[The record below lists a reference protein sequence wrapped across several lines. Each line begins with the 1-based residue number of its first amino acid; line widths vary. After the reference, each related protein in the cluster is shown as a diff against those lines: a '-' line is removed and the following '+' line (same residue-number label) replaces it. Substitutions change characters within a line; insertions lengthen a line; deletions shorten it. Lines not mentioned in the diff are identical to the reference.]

1 MDKSKIIDEILA
13 EWAMRSP
20 DGLVGGHD
28 TPENMA
34 VLNEI
39 LNEARP
45 KGWIDPKKLQPID
58 PKDAGT
64 KDPSKLKIV
73 GHTKYPDGTVYQDVL
88 SGKVKANVRAEIP
101 FPTQSGEDKKREDLN
116 PEYFRA
122 YHGRWVTD
130 DHPEYPDGVKYED
143 IRNYRAAKKT
153 GADIGISSP
162 GTANYED
169 GKWNIETLKAKGFNE
184 ESAIKILQAL
194 KDQDQDIQK
203 DFLTNGFNK
212 LTPEKAVEF
221 LNSRFHKYQDF
232 IDALDAARSAGGK
245 GKKKDDEVGDNAIS
259 TGGAGSKAGRGEFIL
274 VLLIEGG
281 QSAGSESGDIKVS
294 GLKGAI
300 EVKEI
305 TANGFRATK
314 ASFGKGGFYKMKY
327 IVAMS
332 ELIGFC
338 TTPFK
343 TEGGTKTR
351 GEVLKAMCGLDKKTD
366 EDRSPETKEVWGRF
380 SEEVKNMTAQF
391 FDYPSLESLN
401 SSAAYGLEAFGEY
414 LRNINEKEAAKEA
427 MPNTVEF
434 DLEKTTTTMKIE
446 AMPTGSQE
454 VVKHPTETMPETPI
468 TMTVAPITKAEEEKT
483 RLIIPAA
490 KRLEFFKFRGNEKDI
505 YTPENIAKEMFSGM
519 KSGHYGG
526 GIIFYSRGT
535 GFYYE
540 PDLENLK
547 HGSWYFY
554 SYQQTGPFFVRDE
567 KAKPSE

>member
-1 MDKSKIIDEILA
+1 MDKSKIIDEILM

-39 LNEARP
+39 LNEAKP
-45 KGWIDPKKLQPID
+45 KGWVDSKKLQPID

-64 KDPSKLKIV
+64 KDPAKLKIV
-73 GHTKYPDGTVYQDVL
+73 GHPKYPDGTVYQDTL
-88 SGKVKANVRAEIP
+88 SGKVKANMRAEIP
-101 FPTQSGEDKKREDLN
+101 FPAQSEQDKKEQDLN

-122 YHGRWVTD
+122 YHGRWITD
-130 DHPEYPDGVKYED
+130 DHPNYPDGIRYED
-143 IRNYRAAKKT
+143 VKNYRAAKKT
-153 GADIGISSP
+153 GDDIGIIAP
-162 GTANYED
+162 GKANYEKAD
-169 GKWNIETLKAKGFNE
+169 WSIEKLMAKGFNQA
-184 ESAIKILQAL
+184 SAEKIYKAL
-194 KDQDQDIQK
+194 DIQPVPIKK
-203 DFLTNGFNK
+203 DFLLNGFDK
-212 LTPEKAVEF
+212 LTPEQAVEF
-221 LNSRFHKYQDF
+221 LNSRFYKYQDF
-232 IDALDAARSAGGK
+232 IDALDAARSAGGT
-245 GKKKDDEVGDNAIS
+245 KKDGGEDTS
-259 TGGAGSKAGRGEFIL
+259 SSGGAGSKAGRGEFIL
-274 VLLIEGG
+274 VLLIKGG
-281 QSAGSESGDIKVS
+281 ESAGSESGDIKVA

-327 IVAMS
+327 IVAMN

-338 TTPFK
+338 NTSFK
-343 TEGGTKTR
+343 TEGGLKTR
-351 GEVLKAMCGLDKKTD
+351 GEVLKAMCGLDKESD
-366 EDRSPETKEVWGRF
+366 EQRSPETKEVWSRF
-380 SEEVKNMTAQF
+380 TKEVKDMTAQF

-414 LRNINEKEAAKEA
+414 LRNVNEKEAAKEA

-446 AMPTGSQE
+446 TMPTGSQE

-468 TMTVAPITKAEEEKT
+468 TMTVAPITKAEEEKN

-490 KRLEFFKFRGNEKDI
+490 KRLEFFKFRKTEKDI

-519 KSGHYGG
+519 KAGHYGG